1 MTYSYSKD
9 GNKQIAKNFKVKE
22 FRCKDGTDKIEI
34 DMGLVNILQMI
45 RDKFNS
51 SLNINSAYRTESY
64 NKKIGGSSTSKH
76 CLGMACDFT
85 VKGVPVDIVAMYVD
99 TIFPNTLGIEVAENG
114 SYIHIDTRTKKWRA
128 WTKSGGSQYT
138 TVSNLFPKK

>member
-9 GNKQIAKNFKVKE
+9 GNKQISKNFKVKE

-45 RDKFNS
+45 RNKFNCS
-51 SLNINSAYRTESY
+51 VNINSAYRTETY
-64 NKKIGGSSTSKH
+64 NKKVGGSPTSKH
-76 CLGMACDFT
+76 LLGMACDFT
-85 VKGVPVDIVAMYVD
+85 VKGVPVEVVAMYVD

-114 SYIHIDTRTKKWRA
+114 SYIHIDVRTEKWRA
-128 WTKSGGSQYT
+128 WTKKGGSKYT
-138 TVSNLFPKK
+138 TVTNLFPKK